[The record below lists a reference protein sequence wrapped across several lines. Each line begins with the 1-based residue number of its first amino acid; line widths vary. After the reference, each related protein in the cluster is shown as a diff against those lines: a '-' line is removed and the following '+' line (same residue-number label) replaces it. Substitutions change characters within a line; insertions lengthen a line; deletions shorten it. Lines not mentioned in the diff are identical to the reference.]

1 MGEFEREA
9 FGSPR
14 EPDLSAEDAAELEEL
29 RREASVLREQLDNAV
44 GTHGAGRS
52 SRDVHQL
59 EARIDSL
66 ASRNSKL
73 METLKEARQQLLAL
87 REEVDR
93 LGQPP
98 SGYGVLLGTHEDDTL
113 DVFTS
118 GRKMRLTCSPNID
131 VSSLRK
137 GQTVRLNEALT
148 VVEAGTYESVG
159 EISSLREVLADGRRA
174 LVVGHADEERIVW
187 LAEPLVAEDL
197 PDGHPDAL
205 NDDTRPRRLRPGDS
219 LLVDTK
225 AGYAFERIP
234 KAEVE
239 DLVLEEVPDV
249 TYNDIGGLGRQIEQI
264 RDAVELPF
272 LHKDLYREYALRPPK
287 GVLLYGPPGCGKT
300 LIAKAVANS
309 LAKKMAEVRGE
320 DAREA
325 KSYFLNIKGPE
336 LLNKFV
342 GETERHIRLIFQ
354 RAREKASE
362 GTPVIVFFDEMDS
375 IFRTRGTG
383 VSSDVETT
391 VVPQL
396 LSEIDGVE
404 GLENVI
410 VIGASNREDMI
421 DPAILRPGR
430 LDVKIKIE
438 RPDAE
443 SAQDIFSKYLVET
456 LPVHADDL
464 AEFNGDRGACI
475 KAMIEKVVDRM
486 YAEIDDNRFLEVT
499 YANGDKEIMY
509 FKDFNSGAMIQNVV
523 DRAKKNA
530 IKAVLESGQPGLR
543 IQHLLDSIV
552 DEFAENEDLPNTT
565 NPDDWAR
572 ISGKKGERIVY
583 IRTLVTGK
591 SSSASRAIDTES
603 NLGQYLV
610 AAGRRQKIELAGQ
623 QRVTVGQV
631 VLQDLRGVCRRVDA
645 QRRRQRPA
653 LVGPAG
659 GKSEPLA
666 EPGKIGPR
674 QLGVDDLAPGLH
686 HPAPQCGVVQ
696 FVDLFAGVEGE
707 HGVPVYLICRVG
719 GRVHRR
725 QQDLRLQQHVD
736 PAEVLDDA
744 RPLAH
749 LLDLVHQP
757 VPRAVE

>member
-1 MGEFEREA
+1 MGDSERSEA
-9 FGSPR
+9 FGINP
-14 EPDLSAEDAAELEEL
+14 ETGLSSGDAAELEEL
-29 RREASVLREQLDNAV
+29 RREAAVLREQLEHAAESHG
-44 GTHGAGRS
+44 GTRTA
-52 SRDVHQL
+52 RDVHQL

-98 SGYGVLLGTHEDDTL
+98 SGYGVLLGTHEDETV

-131 VSSLRK
+131 TAMLRK

-148 VVEAGTYESVG
+148 VVEAGTFESVG
-159 EISSLREVLADGRRA
+159 EISTLREVLNDGHRA

-187 LAEPLVAEDL
+187 LADPLVAEDL
-197 PDGHPDAL
+197 PEGHPDAL
-205 NDDTRPRRLRPGDS
+205 NDDTRPRKLRPGDS
-219 LLVDTK
+219 LLVDSK

-249 TYNDIGGLGRQIEQI
+249 SYLDIGGLTRQIEQI

-272 LHKDLYREYALRPPK
+272 LHKDLYREYSLRPPK

-309 LAKKMAEVRGE
+309 LAKKMAEVRGD

-443 SAQDIFSKYLVET
+443 AAQDIFSKYLVTT

-464 AEFNGDRGACI
+464 AEFEGDRGACI
-475 KAMIEKVVDRM
+475 AAMIEKVVERM

-499 YANGDKEIMY
+499 YANGDKEVMY

-530 IKAVLESGQPGLR
+530 IKAVLETGQHGLR

-603 NLGQYLV
+603 NLGQYL
-610 AAGRRQKIELAGQ
+610 
-623 QRVTVGQV
+623 
-631 VLQDLRGVCRRVDA
+631 
-645 QRRRQRPA
+645 
-653 LVGPAG
+653 
-659 GKSEPLA
+659 
-666 EPGKIGPR
+666 
-674 QLGVDDLAPGLH
+674 
-686 HPAPQCGVVQ
+686 
-696 FVDLFAGVEGE
+696 
-707 HGVPVYLICRVG
+707 
-719 GRVHRR
+719 
-725 QQDLRLQQHVD
+725 
-736 PAEVLDDA
+736 
-744 RPLAH
+744 
-749 LLDLVHQP
+749 
-757 VPRAVE
+757 

>member
-1 MGEFEREA
+1 M
-9 FGSPR
+9 SPI
-14 EPDLSAEDAAELEEL
+14 ENSDSAAWRELEAVRAEAAAL
-29 RREASVLREQLDNAV
+29 RRQLADSPDRTRE
-44 GTHGAGRS
+44 
-52 SRDVHQL
+52 L
-59 EARIDSL
+59 EARVDSL
-66 ASRNSKL
+66 TIRNTKL
-73 METLKEARQQLLAL
+73 MDTLKEARQQLVAL

-98 SGYGVLLGTHEDDTL
+98 SGYGILISVYEDQTV
-113 DVFTS
+113 DVYTS

-131 VSSLRK
+131 TSELHY
-137 GQTVRLNEALT
+137 GQSVRLNEALT
-148 VVEAGTYESVG
+148 VVEAGHFDQIG
-159 EISSLREVLADGRRA
+159 ELGTLREILDDGRRA
-174 LVVGHADEERIVW
+174 LVVGHADEERVVW
-187 LAEPLVAEDL
+187 LSGPLTALVDVDDVED
-197 PDGHPDAL
+197 PD
-205 NDDTRPRRLRPGDS
+205 RPVRRLRAGDS

-225 AGYAFERIP
+225 AGFAFERIP

-249 TYNDIGGLGRQIEQI
+249 GYEDIGGLGRQIEQI

-272 LHKDLYREYALRPPK
+272 LHKDLFREYALRPPK

-309 LAKKMAEVRGE
+309 LAKKIAEARGE
-320 DAREA
+320 DAKEA
-325 KSYFLNIKGPE
+325 KSFFLNIKGPE

-342 GETERHIRLIFQ
+342 GETERHIRIIFQ

-375 IFRTRGTG
+375 IFRTRGSG

-443 SAQDIFSKYLVET
+443 AAQDIFSKYLTET

-464 AEFNGDRGACI
+464 AEFGGDRVKCVQT
-475 KAMIEKVVDRM
+475 MIERVVDRM
-486 YAEIDDNRFLEVT
+486 YAESEDNRFLEVT
-499 YANGDKEIMY
+499 YANGDKEVLY
-509 FKDFNSGAMIQNVV
+509 FKDFNSGAMIQNIV
-523 DRAKKNA
+523 DRSKKYA
-530 IKAVLESGQPGLR
+530 IKSVLDTGSPGLR
-543 IQHLLDSIV
+543 IQHLFDSIV
-552 DEFAENEDLPNTT
+552 DEFSENEDLPNTT

-591 SSSASRAIDTES
+591 NASASRAIDTES
-603 NLGQYLV
+603 NTGQYL
-610 AAGRRQKIELAGQ
+610 
-623 QRVTVGQV
+623 
-631 VLQDLRGVCRRVDA
+631 
-645 QRRRQRPA
+645 
-653 LVGPAG
+653 
-659 GKSEPLA
+659 
-666 EPGKIGPR
+666 
-674 QLGVDDLAPGLH
+674 
-686 HPAPQCGVVQ
+686 
-696 FVDLFAGVEGE
+696 
-707 HGVPVYLICRVG
+707 
-719 GRVHRR
+719 
-725 QQDLRLQQHVD
+725 
-736 PAEVLDDA
+736 
-744 RPLAH
+744 
-749 LLDLVHQP
+749 
-757 VPRAVE
+757 